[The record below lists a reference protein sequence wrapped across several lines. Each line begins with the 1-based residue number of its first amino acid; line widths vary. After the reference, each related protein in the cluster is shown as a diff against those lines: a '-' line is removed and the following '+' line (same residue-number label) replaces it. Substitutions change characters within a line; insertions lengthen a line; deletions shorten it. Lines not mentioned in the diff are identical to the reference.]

1 MKQRRHRQCVHT
13 WQGCETVSDCDKWR
27 GEVNCCTDRSIMH
40 KRGVRRKRRFG
51 DLQIC
56 RFADLAAELRLGV
69 GGSGPCVRGS
79 PRVHSFRHSIPQKLK
94 NEHSVAILCVAVM
107 PTHDLDNLELH

>member
-1 MKQRRHRQCVHT
+1 MSTHGKVARPSV
-13 WQGCETVSDCDKWR
+13 TVTSG
-27 GEVNCCTDRSIMH
+27 GEKSIVVLIVRSCT
-40 KRGVRRKRRFG
+40 RGVCAANA
-51 DLQIC
+51 DLEIC
-56 RFADLAAELRLGV
+56 RFADLQTWLQNFVLALV
-69 GGSGPCVRGS
+69 GPVSGPCVRGS